1 MTEMRIVPVDAT
13 NAEKYVELVEALVN
27 FEHLEPPNEEA
38 RGRLVRDA
46 TADERPFRAFL
57 ALADDEA
64 VGYVT
69 FFFTYS
75 TFLAKR
81 TLFLEDIFVLEQH
94 RGRGI
99 GTQLFRFCVGEAEK
113 AGCRRMEWT
122 ALDWNE
128 PAHRFYEG
136 QGAKRLDWLLFR
148 LSVDDID
155 AAKQR

>member
-1 MTEMRIVPVDAT
+1 MTEVLIVPVDAR
-13 NAEKYVELVEALVN
+13 NAERYVELVEALAN
-27 FEHLEPPNEEA
+27 FEHLDPPSEEGRA
-38 RGRLVRDA
+38 RLISDA
-46 TADERPFRAFL
+46 TSADRPFHAFL
-57 ALADDEA
+57 AMVDDMS

-75 TFLAKR
+75 TFLAR
-81 TLFLEDIFVLEQH
+81 RALFLEDIFVLEQY

-99 GTQLFRFCVGEAEK
+99 GTKLFQFCAEEAK
-113 AGCRRMEWT
+113 RKGCGRMEWT

-136 QGAKRLDWLLFR
+136 LGAKQLDWYLFR
-148 LSVDDID
+148 LSSDGFD